1 MLDGRYN
8 KKHDDQGL
16 ATVFFYFNGLG
27 RQLD

>member
-8 KKHDDQGL
+8 KKHDDQGFGHR
-16 ATVFFYFNGLG
+16 VFYFNGLG